1 MNIGTAA
8 DQSGVP
14 PKTIRYYE
22 SIGLIA
28 PADRRANNYRDYSES
43 DVQTLRFIH
52 RARSLGFSVKEVAG
66 LLALWRDRRRASHDV
81 KALAVAHVH
90 DIDRKVA
97 ELQSMRRT
105 LTELTERC
113 HGDQRPECPILDD
126 LAGGDMPE
134 RRRGQAA
141 VADHRQA
148 GAGR

>member
-1 MNIGTAA
+1 MNIGAA
-8 DQSGVP
+8 AEHSGVP

-28 PADRRANNYRDYSES
+28 AADRRANNYRDYSES

-66 LLALWRDRRRASHDV
+66 LLALWRDRRRTSHDV
-81 KALAVAHVH
+81 KALALAHVA
-90 DIDRKVA
+90 DIDRKIA

-105 LTELTERC
+105 LTGLTERC

-126 LAGGDMPE
+126 LAGDDAPA
-134 RRRGQAA
+134 RRRGDSAG
-141 VADHRQA
+141 ADRRHA